1 MELYEVLNCY
11 CNRNSGA
18 VSKEDKRKYSYML
31 RRLFSAQFPIQCE
44 LVNRLDSD
52 PLIDAELIAM
62 LAMRFNGLPSFLKT
76 RIDQKKKKETIRT
89 YYEDEVLNK
98 YMEIN
103 ECGIREVEEAYA
115 INKTELDNALKLIKF
130 NFFNNKEKVI
140 VNKNTDKV
148 LIMEVNTKFNIN
160 ETVWVVSDNKVIQQ
174 KVRGIEISVEK
185 KVITIT
191 YSLLDDSKY
200 TETEL
205 YKTKQE
211 LIDAL

>member
-52 PLIDAELIAM
+52 PITDADVIAL
-62 LAMRFNGLPSFLKT
+62 LAMRFNGLPAFLKT

-89 YYEDEVLNK
+89 YYEDDVLNK

-103 ECGIREVEEAYA
+103 ECGIREVEEAYS
-115 INKTELDNALKLIKF
+115 INKDEIDKALKLIKS
-130 NFFNNKEKVI
+130 NFFNNKEKVL
-140 VNKNTDKV
+140 VNKNT
-148 LIMEVNTKFNIN
+148 
-160 ETVWVVSDNKVIQQ
+160 NK
-174 KVRGIEISVEK
+174 EE
-185 KVITIT
+185 
-191 YSLLDDSKY
+191 
-200 TETEL
+200 ETE
-205 YKTKQE
+205 KT
-211 LIDAL
+211 LF

>member
-31 RRLFSAQFPIQCE
+31 RRLFSAQFPVQCE

-52 PLIDAELIAM
+52 PLVDAEIIAM
-62 LAMRFNGLPSFLKT
+62 LAMRFNGLPNFLKT

-89 YYEDEVLNK
+89 YYEDDVLNK

-115 INKTELDNALKLIKF
+115 INKTELDNALKLIKS
-130 NFFNNKEKVI
+130 NFFNNKEKVL
-140 VNKNTDKV
+140 VDKNT
-148 LIMEVNTKFNIN
+148 
-160 ETVWVVSDNKVIQQ
+160 NK
-174 KVRGIEISVEK
+174 ES
-185 KVITIT
+185 
-191 YSLLDDSKY
+191 
-200 TETEL
+200 ETEKSL
-205 YKTKQE
+205 F
-211 LIDAL
+211 

>member
-18 VSKEDKRKYSYML
+18 VTKEDKRKYSYML

-52 PLIDAELIAM
+52 PLMTAEVIAM

-89 YYEDEVLNK
+89 YYEDDVLNK

-115 INKTELDNALKLIKF
+115 INKDEMDRTLKLIKS
-130 NFFNNKEKVI
+130 NFFNNKEKVL
-140 VNKNTDKV
+140 VQKNT
-148 LIMEVNTKFNIN
+148 
-160 ETVWVVSDNKVIQQ
+160 
-174 KVRGIEISVEK
+174 EK
-185 KVITIT
+185 KEEEN
-191 YSLLDDSKY
+191 SLF
-200 TETEL
+200 
-205 YKTKQE
+205 
-211 LIDAL
+211 

>member
-52 PLIDAELIAM
+52 PLADAEVIAL
-62 LAMRFNGLPSFLKT
+62 LAMRYNGLPPFLKM
-76 RIDQKKKKETIRT
+76 RVDQAKKKENIRKF
-89 YYEDEVLNK
+89 YEDDVLNK

-103 ECGIREVEEAYA
+103 ECGIRELEQAYA
-115 INKTELDNALKLIKF
+115 LDKTEMDRVLKLIKS

-140 VNKNTDKV
+140 VSKPVD
-148 LIMEVNTKFNIN
+148 E
-160 ETVWVVSDNKVIQQ
+160 
-174 KVRGIEISVEK
+174 EK
-185 KVITIT
+185 EK
-191 YSLLDDSKY
+191 SLF
-200 TETEL
+200 
-205 YKTKQE
+205 
-211 LIDAL
+211 

>member
-52 PLIDAELIAM
+52 PLVDAELIAL
-62 LAMRFNGLPSFLKT
+62 LAMRFNGLPAFLKT
-76 RIDQKKKKETIRT
+76 RIDQTKKKESIRKF
-89 YYEDEVLNK
+89 YEDDVLNK

-115 INKTELDNALKLIKF
+115 INKGELDWALKLIKS
-130 NFFNNKEKVI
+130 NFFNNKDKVI
-140 VNKNTDKV
+140 VSKNT
-148 LIMEVNTKFNIN
+148 
-160 ETVWVVSDNKVIQQ
+160 
-174 KVRGIEISVEK
+174 EK
-185 KVITIT
+185 KEEEK
-191 YSLLDDSKY
+191 SLF
-200 TETEL
+200 
-205 YKTKQE
+205 
-211 LIDAL
+211 

>member
-52 PLIDAELIAM
+52 PLVDAELIAL

-76 RIDQKKKKETIRT
+76 RIDQTKKKESIRKF
-89 YYEDEVLNK
+89 YEDDVLNK

-103 ECGIREVEEAYA
+103 GCGIREVEEAYS
-115 INKTELDNALKLIKF
+115 INKPELDKALKLIKS

-140 VNKNTDKV
+140 VSKN
-148 LIMEVNTKFNIN
+148 I
-160 ETVWVVSDNKVIQQ
+160 
-174 KVRGIEISVEK
+174 EK
-185 KVITIT
+185 KEEEK
-191 YSLLDDSKY
+191 SLF
-200 TETEL
+200 
-205 YKTKQE
+205 
-211 LIDAL
+211 

>member
-1 MELYEVLNCY
+1 MLYLLWYTVFMKELFEVLNCY

-18 VSKEDKRKYSYML
+18 VTKEEKRKYSYML

-52 PLIDAELIAM
+52 PLVDAEIIAM
-62 LAMRFNGLPSFLKT
+62 LAMRFNGLPTFLKT

-115 INKTELDNALKLIKF
+115 INKDAVDNALKLIKT

-140 VNKNTDKV
+140 VNKNSNKEEDK
-148 LIMEVNTKFNIN
+148 
-160 ETVWVVSDNKVIQQ
+160 
-174 KVRGIEISVEK
+174 EK
-185 KVITIT
+185 
-191 YSLLDDSKY
+191 SLF
-200 TETEL
+200 
-205 YKTKQE
+205 
-211 LIDAL
+211 

>member
-52 PLIDAELIAM
+52 PLVDAELIAL
-62 LAMRFNGLPSFLKT
+62 LAMRFNGLPAFLKT
-76 RIDQKKKKETIRT
+76 RIDQTKKKESIRKF
-89 YYEDEVLNK
+89 YEDDVLNK

-103 ECGIREVEEAYA
+103 ECGIREVEEAYS
-115 INKTELDNALKLIKF
+115 INKPELDKALKLIKS

-140 VNKNTDKV
+140 VSKN
-148 LIMEVNTKFNIN
+148 I
-160 ETVWVVSDNKVIQQ
+160 
-174 KVRGIEISVEK
+174 EK
-185 KVITIT
+185 KEEEK
-191 YSLLDDSKY
+191 SLF
-200 TETEL
+200 
-205 YKTKQE
+205 
-211 LIDAL
+211 